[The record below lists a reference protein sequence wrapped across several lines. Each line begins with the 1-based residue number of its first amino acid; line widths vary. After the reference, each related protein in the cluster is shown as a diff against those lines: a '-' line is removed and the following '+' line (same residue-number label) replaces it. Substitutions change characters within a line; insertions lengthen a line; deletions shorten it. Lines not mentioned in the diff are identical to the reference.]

1 MHYVQLAQCKVENGQ
16 FLIEHSREPRRVCGP
31 GVRNN
36 AAIPF
41 SNDLDDA
48 VTLNQVMRFQVN
60 TLAARAD
67 TSRPDRDWVAQTNLA
82 LANVKKNKEA
92 QVWPGAG

>member
-1 MHYVQLAQCKVENGQ
+1 MWTSVMPWPCCTA
-16 FLIEHSREPRRVCGP
+16 FP
-31 GVRNN
+31 GCIITVRNN

-67 TSRPDRDWVAQTNLA
+67 TSRDSSCCCFHNPQQLCDSDPLS
-82 LANVKKNKEA
+82 
-92 QVWPGAG
+92 